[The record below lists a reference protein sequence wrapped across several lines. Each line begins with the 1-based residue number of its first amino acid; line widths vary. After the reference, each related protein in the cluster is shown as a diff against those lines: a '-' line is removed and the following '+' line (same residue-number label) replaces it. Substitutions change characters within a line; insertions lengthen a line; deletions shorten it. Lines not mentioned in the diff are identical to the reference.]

1 MVSVGSCNS
10 FSLDTTLTRQRKPP
24 DRSRKQGKQ
33 LKKQTPPK
41 NMNGFT
47 KAPNDYPIIIPLI
60 RDGSEY
66 QIIRSRGS
74 KLIFNIWTV
83 NIFSHSNKHEL
94 TYGSNVGHFEGHYP
108 AYTMV
113 TCQRK

>member
-66 QIIRSRGS
+66 QII
-74 KLIFNIWTV
+74 
-83 NIFSHSNKHEL
+83 
-94 TYGSNVGHFEGHYP
+94 
-108 AYTMV
+108 
-113 TCQRK
+113 